1 MVVTTKRRVHQVAK
15 EFNISNEALI
25 GFLTELDF
33 SVQSPNAA
41 LTDEMYEQI
50 LKKYR
55 KEPAKKDADY
65 EFRRHI
71 RDKKLEEEKERAK
84 ARQELEERMRVAT
97 KLMEKR
103 SPKET
108 AKEKRAAKTAPEEAK
123 PARRKAA
130 PKPEQPG
137 ATPVEVIDAAPPV
150 IEARVEPKSLPSLQE
165 TIASLIPEEDL
176 HPTTAPAHAEPPAG
190 KVTVVEPVA
199 PPPKKAATAEETT
212 EAAKKRKKRR
222 RRKKKDKTVAP
233 ETEEV
238 LLTEAE
244 QAREKTK
251 HPAVA
256 QEEEERA
263 ARKGKRKKKRK
274 ISDAEIEESI
284 RQTLAA
290 MEGGGKPRVRR
301 RRARS
306 EDGELVAD
314 EQNKLQVPEFVSAA
328 DLAKL
333 MEVDPSE
340 VIRKCMGLGII
351 VSINQRLDADTI
363 ITVADEFG
371 YDVEIVQEYGTE
383 TVEEQEEQDDPA
395 DLVSRPPVVTIMGHV
410 DHGKTSLLDYIR
422 ESNIVSRESGGI
434 TQHIGAYEVEFNGRL
449 ITFLDTPGHE
459 AFTAMRARGAK
470 VTDVVVLVV
479 AADDGVQQQTLEAI
493 SHARAAGVPI
503 VIAINKI
510 DKPGANPD
518 VIKNQLSQHGILVE
532 SWGGKYQSAE
542 LSAKTGV
549 GVDHLLELVLLEAD
563 ILDLKANPKRRA
575 RGVVIEAELDKGKG
589 PVATV
594 LVQTGTLRVG
604 DPFIAGH
611 NHGKVR
617 AMYDEH
623 GRRLQQAPPSK
634 PVRVVGF
641 AGIPS
646 AGDTLAVMSSEAEAK
661 EISLK
666 RQQLKRAQDYRK
678 TQHLTLDQLSRKIKE
693 GGVKE
698 LRAIVKADFD
708 GSMEALSDALLKLS
722 TNEVAVNVIHKGVG
736 GISESDVLLAAASEA
751 VVFGFHV
758 RATQQAREAAERES
772 VDIRIYK
779 IIYDAVNDVKA
790 ALEGMLE
797 PEISEEITSSIAVR
811 ETFRVPKVGTVAGC
825 YVQSGKV
832 HRSDSMKLY
841 RNDKLIFEGK
851 IASLKRFKDDVRE
864 VAAGFECG
872 IKLEGYDD
880 IHVGDVM
887 ESFQIVKTKRT
898 LVAAA

>member
-50 LKKYR
+50 VKKYR

-65 EFRRHI
+65 EFRRQI

-108 AKEKRAAKTAPEEAK
+108 AKERRAAKAAPEEPK

-130 PKPEQPG
+130 PQPEQPEV
-137 ATPVEVIDAAPPV
+137 TPVDVIAPVPPV
-150 IEARVEPKSLPSLQE
+150 VEARVEPKSVPSLQE
-165 TIASLIPEEDL
+165 TIAALIPQEDL
-176 HPTTAPAHAEPPAG
+176 HPTTAPTHAEPPAA

-199 PPPKKAATAEETT
+199 PAPKKAATAEETT

-233 ETEEV
+233 ETEE
-238 LLTEAE
+238 LLFSETEPS
-244 QAREKTK
+244 REKVK

-256 QEEEERA
+256 QEEEERT

-301 RRARS
+301 RRTRS
-306 EDGELVAD
+306 EDGELIAD

-395 DLVSRPPVVTIMGHV
+395 DLMSRPPVVTIMGHV

-510 DKPGANPD
+510 DKPNANPD

-594 LVQTGTLRVG
+594 LVQNGTLRVG

-617 AMYDEH
+617 ALYDEH

-646 AGDTLAVMSSEAEAK
+646 AGDTLVVMNSEAEAK

-678 TQHLTLDQLSRKIKE
+678 TQHLTLDQLSKKIKE

-751 VVFGFHV
+751 VIFGFHV
-758 RATQQAREAAERES
+758 RATQQAREIAERES

-797 PEISEEITSSIAVR
+797 PEISEAITSSIAVR

-832 HRSDSMKLY
+832 HRSDSIKLF

>member
-108 AKEKRAAKTAPEEAK
+108 AKERRAAKAAPEEAK

-130 PKPEQPG
+130 PKPGQPE
-137 ATPVEVIDAAPPV
+137 ATPVGVIAAASPV
-150 IEARVEPKSLPSLQE
+150 VEARVEPKSVPSLQE
-165 TIASLIPEEDL
+165 TIAALIPEEDL
-176 HPTTAPAHAEPPAG
+176 HPTTAPAHAEPPAA
-190 KVTVVEPVA
+190 KVTVVEPGA
-199 PPPKKAATAEETT
+199 PTPKKAATTEETT

-233 ETEEV
+233 GTEEV

-244 QAREKTK
+244 HSRDKAK
-251 HPAVA
+251 HPAAA

-314 EQNKLQVPEFVSAA
+314 EQNKLQVPEFVSAS

-395 DLVSRPPVVTIMGHV
+395 DLMSRPPVVTIMGHV

-510 DKPGANPD
+510 DKPSANPD

-678 TQHLTLDQLSRKIKE
+678 TQHLTLDQLSKKIKE

-708 GSMEALSDALLKLS
+708 GSMEALSDSLLKLS

-758 RATQQAREAAERES
+758 RATQQAREVAERES